1 VKIAIDV
8 MSGDKGLDSSIPA
21 VGLVLAQVPNIEII
35 LVGNEQEIKQSL
47 KKHHINPDLFSI
59 YHAGETVEMS
69 DSPAFALRY
78 KKDSS
83 MRKAIDLLKHGQ
95 ADACVSSGNT
105 GALMAISKYVLKT
118 ISGIERPAIASAIPT
133 RKGSSLLLDLG
144 ANINC
149 TAINLYQF
157 ALMGSILANAVNLN
171 KFNYNSRPKVALLNV
186 GEEALKG
193 TETIKEAA
201 ALISN
206 NKNINYIG
214 FVEGNDLYNDV
225 ADVIVCDGFAGNVA
239 LKTSEGLSK
248 FISDI
253 FKQSFNKNLY
263 TKVMGLLT
271 KPIAKDIRN
280 KLDSRNYNGAS
291 LLGLNGIVIKSH
303 GGADSRAFANAIIKA
318 KQEIETNV
326 IGKLKDQSSLFQA
339 VII

>member
-1 VKIAIDV
+1 
-8 MSGDKGLDSSIPA
+8 MSGDKGLESSIPA
-21 VGLVLAQVPNIEII
+21 IKLVMAQAPNINII
-35 LVGNEQEIKQSL
+35 LVGNEPEIKQALSKYEIDQNL
-47 KKHHINPDLFSI
+47 VAIS
-59 YHAGETVEMS
+59 HATEIVSMT
-69 DSPAFALRY
+69 DSPASALRY

-83 MRKAIDLLKHGQ
+83 MRKAIDLLKRGE

-105 GALMAISKYVLKT
+105 GALMAISKFVLKT
-118 ISGIERPAIASAIPT
+118 IDGIERPAIASAIPT
-133 RKGSSLLLDLG
+133 RKGRSLLLDLG

-149 TAINLYQF
+149 TSNNLYQF
-157 ALMGSILANAVNLN
+157 ALMGSILAKSINLS
-171 KFNYNSRPKVALLNV
+171 NSNPDFEPKVALLNV

-201 ALISN
+201 VLISH

-214 FVEGNDLYNDV
+214 FVEGNNLYNDV

-239 LKTSEGLSK
+239 LKTSEGLSR

-253 FKQSFNKNLY
+253 FKQSFNKNIY
-263 TKVMGLLT
+263 TKVMGILT

-303 GGADSRAFANAIIKA
+303 GSADSRAFANAIIKA
-318 KQEIETNV
+318 KKEIETNI
-326 IGKLKDQSSLFQA
+326 IGKLKDQSSLFQS
-339 VII
+339 VIV

>member
-1 VKIAIDV
+1 
-8 MSGDKGLDSSIPA
+8 
-21 VGLVLAQVPNIEII
+21 
-35 LVGNEQEIKQSL
+35 
-47 KKHHINPDLFSI
+47 
-59 YHAGETVEMS
+59 
-69 DSPAFALRY
+69 
-78 KKDSS
+78 
-83 MRKAIDLLKHGQ
+83 
-95 ADACVSSGNT
+95 
-105 GALMAISKYVLKT
+105 
-118 ISGIERPAIASAIPT
+118 
-133 RKGSSLLLDLG
+133 
-144 ANINC
+144 
-149 TAINLYQF
+149 
-157 ALMGSILANAVNLN
+157 
-171 KFNYNSRPKVALLNV
+171 LLNV